1 MESTK
6 KILAKCSNVTVKTT
20 SDVEA
25 VLRAYIRG
33 HPDLEEPQTPKRGDI
48 VLFRR
53 TLVASGTVIIYEG
66 ARYKDGLGWTKVT
79 VKDSD
84 FQMYR
89 LLAQPDIWKFTIRFT
104 IRFNHNHNPLH
115 GSVVSYQAD
124 GSTHRN
130 VSDALPLE
138 TSAPENEPIVQL
150 ILNKGD
156 NQEEHEPSPLL
167 ESGGISKEDDV
178 EQGDLASIG
187 AHTSSRMTFTIDTL
201 LNPCNCQ
208 SIMNCTCTPKRN
220 TIFQSAEHGDR

>member
-1 MESTK
+1 MALVGQKVGNRLVSLGIALTL
-6 KILAKCSNVTVKTT
+6 IL
-20 SDVEA
+20 
-25 VLRAYIRG
+25 
-33 HPDLEEPQTPKRGDI
+33 P
-48 VLFRR
+48 
-53 TLVASGTVIIYEG
+53 
-66 ARYKDGLGWTKVT
+66 VT

-187 AHTSSRMTFTIDTL
+187 AHTSSRMTFTIDSTYACKQKINSEHVIAL